1 MAAGPLSAATTG
13 AVLAV
18 LAAWPAAAQ
27 SWVLPPEAGV
37 DLAAAVSSVQAAEV
51 PCGRLLGASVL
62 QDRVELKVELPPAPV
77 APGEP
82 APPDGG
88 KPLRQLWSLRRTTSA
103 PYYELVGAPPCPA
116 LVQALQTALATY
128 VRGDPWRKTAGQ
140 TRAELAG
147 AHVVA
152 PRQGRDALGLAG
164 GALAA
169 LLAVT
174 LWGLRTPGQRDGR
187 DRP

>member
-1 MAAGPLSAATTG
+1 MLAAL
-13 AVLAV
+13 

-37 DLAAAVSSVQAAEV
+37 DLATAVSAVQAAEV
-51 PCGRLLGASVL
+51 PCGKLLGASVL
-62 QDRVELKVELPPAPV
+62 QDRVELKVELPPAPQ

-82 APPDGG
+82 APPDGA
-88 KPLRQLWSLRRTTSA
+88 KPVRQLWSLRRATSA

-116 LVQALQTALATY
+116 LVQALQAALATH

-152 PRQGRDALGLAG
+152 PRQTSDALRLAG
-164 GALAA
+164 GVLTA

-174 LWGLRTPGQRDGR
+174 LWGLRPSQPRD
-187 DRP
+187 

>member
-1 MAAGPLSAATTG
+1 MAAGALSAAATG
-13 AVLAV
+13 AA
-18 LAAWPAAAQ
+18 LAALVAGTAHAQ

-37 DLAAAVSSVQAAEV
+37 ELATAVSAVQAAEV
-51 PCGRLLGASVL
+51 PCGKLMGASVL
-62 QDRVELKVELPPAPV
+62 QDRVELKVELPPPPQ

-82 APPDGG
+82 APPEGG
-88 KPLRQLWSLRRTTSA
+88 KPVRQLWSLRRATSA

-116 LVQALQTALATY
+116 LVQSLQSALTKH
-128 VRGDPWRKTAGQ
+128 VRSDPWRKTAGQ

-152 PRQGRDALGLAG
+152 PRHSSDALRLAG

-169 LLAVT
+169 LLAAT
-174 LWGLRTPGQRDGR
+174 LWGLRPPRGQD
-187 DRP
+187 